1 METFGMYL
9 LKSAVWLTG
18 FTLVFLTVLRNERY
32 FRLNRIYL
40 LAGII
45 ASVTLPFYTWH
56 YAVITPSATGTI
68 SISGLSAQVIDTST
82 PSIPIYYWFYAMG
95 IGWLAFRLIWQTG
108 KVIRKLRKAGYE
120 VSGPV
125 KLVRTPEYAASFSF
139 FSYVFVNPS
148 TSDVE
153 TREIVNH
160 ESEHIR
166 QRHWFDLLLAE
177 ILCMLQWFN
186 PFVWVYGHLIRQNH
200 EYLADEKALLRT
212 SDPAIYQATL
222 LNQLFGV
229 PVISLAN
236 SFSYSLNKKRFKM
249 MKKSI
254 HSPIRKLKL
263 LLVIPLMAL
272 VFYAFAK
279 PEYMTSQEA
288 ASKTDQMKS
297 ISDGQNSQTGT
308 VKGKVINPDGKP
320 LTGASVI
327 IKGTTQGTITDE
339 KGNFK
344 LKEVPKDGELV
355 FSFVGYESFQTKP
368 DFDQSMLIKMKTGII
383 SVDKVT
389 VSGKEPSIN
398 KALYVVD
405 GTIVPESFVKAMD
418 PEKFKSINV
427 LKGEQATTKYGEKG
441 ANGVIEVTL
450 KKELPDSAN
459 TDSAKKDSIVN
470 ALDPLKAPIF
480 MLDGV
485 MIEKSKADKVYA
497 GGVESITIWKGKDA
511 TDKYGEKGENGVI
524 EMISKKE
531 SSGSSTSDS
540 YSKILQLRSG
550 NSKNLPLYVLD
561 GKPIDKAKMETLKP
575 ELIQSVNVLN
585 DKTSTDKYGEKGKY
599 GVVEIIL
606 KGNDTGSNESKSNN
620 QPKPEVFDVK
630 NPPLFVVD
638 GVATSKANFDK
649 KLAEGVES
657 GKTLRGKEATDKYG
671 EKGKNGVVEIFLK
684 ENRTTDSQVNDSKVF
699 KIVEEM
705 PQFPGGHQA
714 MMKYIGA
721 NVKYPA
727 KATLEKAEGMV
738 VVNFVIKSTGKVE
751 EVKVVRGVHP
761 ALDAEALRVINNM
774 PDWQP
779 GKQHG
784 EAVDV
789 SYTIPIQFKL
799 H

>member
-1 METFGMYL
+1 MEAFGLYL

-32 FRLNRIYL
+32 FQLNRIYL

-45 ASVTLPFYTWH
+45 ASVALPFYTWH
-56 YAVITPSATGTI
+56 YAVIIPSEPTGSI
-68 SISGLSAQVIDTST
+68 SITGISAHIVEPST
-82 PSIPIYYWFYAMG
+82 PAIPVYFWGYLIG

-108 KVIRKLRKAGYE
+108 KVIRKLQKAGYE
-120 VSGPV
+120 ISGPV

-177 ILCMLQWFN
+177 TLCMLQWFN

-200 EYLADEKALLRT
+200 EYLADEKALQHT

-222 LNQLFGV
+222 LNQLLGV

-254 HSPIRKLKL
+254 QSPLRKLKL
-263 LLVIPLMAL
+263 LLVLPLMAL

-279 PEYMTSQEA
+279 PEYRTSQE
-288 ASKTDQMKS
+288 STVKTDQR
-297 ISDGQNSQTGT
+297 ILVSDSQESQSDK
-308 VKGKVINPDGKP
+308 VKGRVISADGKP
-320 LTGASVI
+320 LTGATVM
-327 IKGTTQGTITDE
+327 IKGTTTGTITDKE
-339 KGNFK
+339 GNFK
-344 LKEVPKDGELV
+344 LKEVAKDGELV
-355 FSFVGYESFQTKP
+355 FSFVGYESFQTRP
-368 DFDQSMLIKMKTGII
+368 DFDQSMLIKMKTVTI

-389 VSGKEPSIN
+389 VSGKEASIN

-418 PEKFKSINV
+418 PEKIKSVNV
-427 LKGEQATTKYGEKG
+427 LKGEQATALYGEKG
-441 ANGVIEVTL
+441 ANGVIMVTL
-450 KKELPDSAN
+450 KKEFPDSDKS
-459 TDSAKKDSIVN
+459 DSAGDDSVVN
-470 ALDPLKAPIF
+470 AFDPLKAPIYI
-480 MLDGV
+480 LDGV
-485 MIEKSKADKVYA
+485 IIEKTKADKYFA
-497 GGVESITIWKGKDA
+497 EGVESVTVWKGKEA
-511 TDKYGEKGENGVI
+511 TDKYGEKAKYGAVEI
-524 EMISKKE
+524 KSKKE
-531 SSGSSTSDS
+531 PKSTGSSDS
-540 YSKILQLRSG
+540 PLKIIQIGSE
-550 NSKNLPLYVLD
+550 NTQNPPLYVLD

-585 DKTSTDKYGEKGKY
+585 NKTSTDKYGEKGKY
-599 GVVEIIL
+599 GVVEIYS
-606 KGNDTGSNESKSNN
+606 KGNKSADNEIS
-620 QPKPEVFDVK
+620 
-630 NPPLFVVD
+630 
-638 GVATSKANFDK
+638 
-649 KLAEGVES
+649 
-657 GKTLRGKEATDKYG
+657 
-671 EKGKNGVVEIFLK
+671 
-684 ENRTTDSQVNDSKVF
+684 DSKVF
-699 KIVEEM
+699 KVVEEM
-705 PQFPGGHQA
+705 PQYPGGHQA

-751 EVKVVRGVHP
+751 DVKVVRGVHP
-761 ALDAEALRVINNM
+761 ALDAEALRVITNM

>member
-1 METFGMYL
+1 METFGIYL

-18 FTLVFLTVLRNERY
+18 FTLVFLTVLRNEQY
-32 FRLNRIYL
+32 FQLNRIYL

-45 ASVTLPFYTWH
+45 ASVALPFYTWH
-56 YAVITPSATGTI
+56 YAVIIPSEPTGNISISELSAHATGTPA
-68 SISGLSAQVIDTST
+68 LA
-82 PSIPIYYWFYAMG
+82 IPVYFWGYIVG
-95 IGWLAFRLIWQTG
+95 IGLLAFRLIWQTG
-108 KVIRKLRKAGYE
+108 KVIRKLQKTGYQ

-125 KLVRTPEYAASFSF
+125 KLVRTSEYAASFSF

-186 PFVWVYGHLIRQNH
+186 PFVWVYAHLIRQNH
-200 EYLADEKALLRT
+200 EYLADEQALQRT

-222 LNQLFGV
+222 LNQLLGV

-254 HSPIRKLKL
+254 HSPFRKLKL
-263 LLVIPLMAL
+263 LLVLPLMAL

-279 PEYMTSQEA
+279 PEYRTSQEA
-288 ASKTDQMKS
+288 SLITDQRTLV
-297 ISDGQNSQTGT
+297 SDNQDSQSGT
-308 VKGKVINPDGKP
+308 VKGTVITADGNPLAG
-320 LTGASVI
+320 TSVI
-327 IKGTTQGTITDE
+327 IKGTTTGTITDKE
-339 KGNFK
+339 GRFK
-344 LKEVPKDGELV
+344 LKDVPKNGELV
-355 FSFVGYESFQTKP
+355 FSFVGKKTVLLTP
-368 DFDQSMLIKMKTGII
+368 DFENGMVIKMEPATV

-389 VSGKEPSIN
+389 VSGKETSIN

-427 LKGEQATTKYGEKG
+427 LKGEQATSKYGEKG

-450 KKELPDSAN
+450 KKEIPDSGN
-459 TDSAKKDSIVN
+459 PDSTGDDSVVN
-470 ALDPLKAPIF
+470 AFDPLKAPIYI
-480 MLDGV
+480 LDGV
-485 MIEKSKADKVYA
+485 IIEKTKADKYFA
-497 GGVESITIWKGKDA
+497 EGVESVTVWKGKEA
-511 TDKYGEKGENGVI
+511 TDKYGEKAKYGAVEI
-524 EMISKKE
+524 KSKKE
-531 SSGSSTSDS
+531 PKSTGSTDSPLKIVQIGSDNT
-540 YSKILQLRSG
+540 Q
-550 NSKNLPLYVLD
+550 NPPLYVLD

-599 GVVEIIL
+599 GVVEIYS
-606 KGNDTGSNESKSNN
+606 KGNKSADNEISN
-620 QPKPEVFDVK
+620 
-630 NPPLFVVD
+630 
-638 GVATSKANFDK
+638 
-649 KLAEGVES
+649 
-657 GKTLRGKEATDKYG
+657 
-671 EKGKNGVVEIFLK
+671 
-684 ENRTTDSQVNDSKVF
+684 SKVF
-699 KIVEEM
+699 KVVEEM
-705 PQFPGGHQA
+705 PQYPGGHQA

-751 EVKVVRGVHP
+751 DVKVVRGVHP
-761 ALDAEALRVINNM
+761 ALDAEAQRVITNM
-774 PDWQP
+774 PDWLP

>member
-1 METFGMYL
+1 MEAFGLYL

-18 FTLVFLTVLRNERY
+18 FTLVFLLVLRNERY
-32 FRLNRIYL
+32 FQLNRIYL

-45 ASVTLPFYTWH
+45 ASVTLPLYTWH
-56 YAVITPSATGTI
+56 YTVIIPSEPTGNI
-68 SISGLSAQVIDTST
+68 SISELSAHPTGT
-82 PSIPIYYWFYAMG
+82 PALAIPVYFWGYLIG

-108 KVIRKLRKAGYE
+108 KVIRKLLKAGYE

-125 KLVRTPEYAASFSF
+125 KLVRTSDYAASFSF
-139 FSYVFVNPS
+139 FAYVFVNPS

-177 ILCMLQWFN
+177 ILCILQWFN

-200 EYLADEKALLRT
+200 EYLADEKALQHT

-222 LNQLFGV
+222 LNQLLGV

-254 HSPIRKLKL
+254 HSPFRKLKL
-263 LLVIPLMAL
+263 LLVLPLMAL

-279 PEYMTSQEA
+279 PEYRTSKESGVTTDQRMLVSDSQE
-288 ASKTDQMKS
+288 
-297 ISDGQNSQTGT
+297 SQSGK
-308 VKGKVINPDGKP
+308 VKGRVINTDGKP
-320 LTGASVI
+320 LTGATVM
-327 IKGTTQGTITDE
+327 IKGTTTGTITDE

-344 LKEVPKDGELV
+344 LKEVAKDGELV
-355 FSFVGYESFQTKP
+355 FSFVGYESLQTRP
-368 DFDQSMLIKMKTGII
+368 DFDQSMLIKMKTVTI

-389 VSGKEPSIN
+389 VSGKEASIN

-418 PEKFKSINV
+418 PEKIKSVNV
-427 LKGEQATTKYGEKG
+427 LKGEQATSKYGEKG
-441 ANGVIEVTL
+441 TYGVIEVTL
-450 KKELPDSAN
+450 KKEIPDVDIQAS
-459 TDSAKKDSIVN
+459 TDNDAVVN
-470 ALDPLKAPIF
+470 AFDPHKAPIYI
-480 MLDGV
+480 LDGAI
-485 MIEKSKADKVYA
+485 IEKTKADKFFA
-497 GGVESITIWKGKDA
+497 EGVESVTVWKGKEA
-511 TDKYGEKGENGVI
+511 TDKYGEKAKYGAVEI
-524 EMISKKE
+524 KSKK
-531 SSGSSTSDS
+531 GPKSTGATDS
-540 YSKILQLRSG
+540 PMKIVQIESG
-550 NSKNLPLYVLD
+550 NTQNPPLYLLD

-585 DKTSTDKYGEKGKY
+585 NKTSTDKYGEKGKY
-599 GVVEIIL
+599 GVVEIY
-606 KGNDTGSNESKSNN
+606 S
-620 QPKPEVFDVK
+620 
-630 NPPLFVVD
+630 
-638 GVATSKANFDK
+638 
-649 KLAEGVES
+649 
-657 GKTLRGKEATDKYG
+657 
-671 EKGKNGVVEIFLK
+671 K
-684 ENRTTDSQVNDSKVF
+684 ENNSTENEISDSKVF
-699 KIVEEM
+699 KVVEEM
-705 PQFPGGHQA
+705 PQYPGGHQA

-751 EVKVVRGVHP
+751 DVKVVRGVHP
-761 ALDAEALRVINNM
+761 ALDAEALRVITNM
-774 PDWQP
+774 PDWLP

>member
-1 METFGMYL
+1 
-9 LKSAVWLTG
+9 
-18 FTLVFLTVLRNERY
+18 
-32 FRLNRIYL
+32 
-40 LAGII
+40 
-45 ASVTLPFYTWH
+45 
-56 YAVITPSATGTI
+56 
-68 SISGLSAQVIDTST
+68 
-82 PSIPIYYWFYAMG
+82 
-95 IGWLAFRLIWQTG
+95 
-108 KVIRKLRKAGYE
+108 
-120 VSGPV
+120 
-125 KLVRTPEYAASFSF
+125 
-139 FSYVFVNPS
+139 
-148 TSDVE
+148 
-153 TREIVNH
+153 
-160 ESEHIR
+160 
-166 QRHWFDLLLAE
+166 
-177 ILCMLQWFN
+177 
-186 PFVWVYGHLIRQNH
+186 
-200 EYLADEKALLRT
+200 
-212 SDPAIYQATL
+212 
-222 LNQLFGV
+222 
-229 PVISLAN
+229 
-236 SFSYSLNKKRFKM
+236 

-254 HSPIRKLKL
+254 HSPFRKLKL

-279 PEYMTSQEA
+279 PEYITSQEA
-288 ASKTDQMKS
+288 AVKTGLLNLAGDSQE
-297 ISDGQNSQTGT
+297 SQTGT
-308 VKGKVINPDGKP
+308 VKGKVINPEGKP
-320 LTGASVI
+320 LTGATVM
-327 IKGTTQGTITDE
+327 IKGTTIGTITDE

-355 FSFVGYESFQTKP
+355 FSFVGKKTVLITP
-368 DFDQSMLIKMKTGII
+368 DFEKGMVIKMETETV
-383 SVDKVT
+383 SVSKVT

-450 KKELPDSAN
+450 KKELPDSDN

-511 TDKYGEKGENGVI
+511 TDKYGEKGKNGVI

-561 GKPIDKAKMETLKP
+561 GKPIDKTKMETIKP

-585 DKTSTDKYGEKGKY
+585 VKIAIDKYGEKGKY
-599 GVVEIIL
+599 GVVEIYS
-606 KGNDTGSNESKSNN
+606 KGNKSADNEIS
-620 QPKPEVFDVK
+620 
-630 NPPLFVVD
+630 
-638 GVATSKANFDK
+638 
-649 KLAEGVES
+649 
-657 GKTLRGKEATDKYG
+657 
-671 EKGKNGVVEIFLK
+671 
-684 ENRTTDSQVNDSKVF
+684 DSKVF
-699 KIVEEM
+699 KVVEEM
-705 PQFPGGHQA
+705 PQFPGGQPA
-714 MMKYIGA
+714 MMKYIGS

-738 VVNFVIKSTGKVE
+738 VVNFVIRSTGKVE
-751 EVKVVRGVHP
+751 DVKVVRGVHP
-761 ALDAEALRVINNM
+761 ALDAEALRVISNM

>member
-1 METFGMYL
+1 MEAFGLYL

-18 FTLVFLTVLRNERY
+18 FTLVFLTGLRNERY

-45 ASVTLPFYTWH
+45 ASITLPFYTWH
-56 YAVITPSATGTI
+56 YAVIIPSLPTGTI
-68 SISGLSAQVIDTST
+68 AIPGLSTHVIETST
-82 PSIPIYYWFYAMG
+82 HAIPIYFWGYVVGM
-95 IGWLAFRLIWQTG
+95 GWLAFRLILQTG
-108 KVIRKLRKAGYE
+108 KVIRKLQKTSYE
-120 VSGPV
+120 VRGPV
-125 KLVRTPEYAASFSF
+125 KLVRTSEYAASFSF

-153 TREIVNH
+153 TQEIVNH
-160 ESEHIR
+160 EIEHIR
-166 QRHWFDLLLAE
+166 QRHWFDLLIAE

-186 PFVWVYGHLIRQNH
+186 PFVWVYAHLVRQNH
-200 EYLADEKALLRT
+200 EYLADEKALQHT

-222 LNQLFGV
+222 LNQLLGV

-254 HSPIRKLKL
+254 HSPFRKLKL
-263 LLVIPLMAL
+263 LLVLPLMAL

-279 PEYMTSQEA
+279 PEYRTSQKA
-288 ASKTDQMKS
+288 AVKTDQMKLVS
-297 ISDGQNSQTGT
+297 GSQESQSGT
-308 VKGKVINPDGKP
+308 VKGQVINPDGKP
-320 LTGASVI
+320 LSGATVI
-327 IKGTTQGTITDE
+327 IKGTTIGTITDE

-344 LKEVPKDGELV
+344 LKEVPKNGELV
-355 FSFVGYESFQTKP
+355 FSYVGYEYINIKP
-368 DFDQSMLIKMKTGII
+368 EFDNSMLIKMKTGTI
-383 SVDKVT
+383 SAEKVT
-389 VSGKEPSIN
+389 VSVKDASIK

-405 GTIVPESFVKAMD
+405 GTVVPESFVKAMD

-427 LKGEQATTKYGEKG
+427 LKGEQATAKYGEKG
-441 ANGVIEVTL
+441 ANGVIDVTL
-450 KKELPDSAN
+450 KKEIPDSDN
-459 TDSAKKDSIVN
+459 PDSVRDDSVTN
-470 ALDPLKAPIF
+470 AFDPLKAPVYI
-480 MLDGV
+480 LDGV
-485 MIEKSKADKVYA
+485 IIEKSKADKYFA
-497 GGVESITIWKGKDA
+497 EGVESVTVWKGKEA
-511 TDKYGEKGENGVI
+511 TDKYGDKAKYGAVEIK
-524 EMISKKE
+524 SKKDNKV
-531 SSGSSTSDS
+531 SVSPDS
-540 YSKILQLRSG
+540 PLKIVQLGSG
-550 NSKNLPLYVLD
+550 NSQNPRLYILD
-561 GKPIDKAKMETLKP
+561 GKIIDQDKMETLNP
-575 ELIQSVNVLN
+575 ELIKSVNVLK
-585 DKTSTDKYGEKGKY
+585 DKD
-599 GVVEIIL
+599 
-606 KGNDTGSNESKSNN
+606 
-620 QPKPEVFDVK
+620 
-630 NPPLFVVD
+630 
-638 GVATSKANFDK
+638 ATN
-649 KLAEGVES
+649 
-657 GKTLRGKEATDKYG
+657 KYG
-671 EKGKNGVVEIFLK
+671 EKGKNGVVEIISK
-684 ENRTTDSQVNDSKVF
+684 GNGIPDSQIKDSKIF
-699 KIVEEM
+699 KVVEEM

-727 KATLEKAEGMV
+727 KATAEKAEGMV